1 MKAKP
6 KSTIGNRQSAITVRQ
21 PEVNLPPV
29 IQLYPYQQR
38 WVDDRLRFKGAV
50 KSARTGFTFGTA
62 VENTLECIERPR
74 TYWNYLSASDAQ
86 AIEFMTEG
94 VGKIKEAMNF
104 TAEIYHEPY
113 ADELGKTDLIQHRCQ
128 FSNGSRIL
136 ALPCNPRTARGYP
149 GNADL
154 DEYAHVEDSYAIWAA
169 ILRGIALGHKLRV
182 FSTPNGE
189 QGKFYDLAKGVGL
202 TDAVAPA
209 ENPFQPPRLDGTPGA
224 WSWHYLD
231 ALIAIAEGCPINLEE
246 MREGI
251 QDEDAFNQEFLC
263 VFLKAMGAWLT
274 LDLVSGAEDGNCDG
288 VVVSD
293 VRDFNLQAAK
303 DRCTGGQLALGIDF
317 GRSGDRTCAWLRE
330 DVGDIA
336 WCRLALYLHNMPF
349 FISEE
354 DKKAGKLCQEDVL
367 MPLVRLA
374 HRTALD
380 STGIGLPLYEKFAA
394 NRPGFVMGVN
404 FGGSIKR
411 MEQGDATTRVRS
423 ALADTVGI
431 KIAMAT
437 AMKRRYEQRK
447 NRIPHDPQVR
457 GELMAIKREQSS
469 AAVTFDAPRIEVDTA
484 IAGGQK
490 KKIWS
495 HAEAFWSQAMADL
508 AAERPG
514 TSLAD
519 GYITGAA
526 RPAEMM
532 PERMPAVF

>member
-1 MKAKP
+1 VK
-6 KSTIGNRQSAITVRQ
+6 
-21 PEVNLPPV
+21 LPPV

-38 WVDDRLRFKGAV
+38 WVDDRARFKGAV

-62 VENTLECIERPR
+62 VENTIECLESR

-86 AIEFMTEG
+86 AVEFMMEG

-104 TAEIYHEPY
+104 TAEIFHEPF

-149 GNADL
+149 GNAVL
-154 DEYAHVEDSYAIWAA
+154 DEFGHVEDSYAIWAA
-169 ILRGIALGHKLRV
+169 ILRGIARGHKLRAL
-182 FSTPNGE
+182 STPNGE
-189 QGKFYDLAKGVGL
+189 QGKFYDLAKAVGL

-209 ENPFQPPRLDGTPGA
+209 KNPFRPARPDGSTGA

-231 ALIAIAEGCPINLEE
+231 APMAIAEGCPIDLEE
-246 MREGI
+246 MREGM

-263 VFLKAMGAWLT
+263 VFLKAVGAWLT
-274 LDLVSGAEDGNCDG
+274 LDLVSGAEDANCDG

-293 VRDFNLQAAK
+293 YRDFNFQAML
-303 DRCTGGQLALGIDF
+303 DRCTGGRLSLGIDF

-336 WCRLALYLHNMPF
+336 WCRLVLYLHNMPF
-349 FISEE
+349 FISDAEK
-354 DKKAGKLCQEDVL
+354 DAGKLCQEDVL
-367 MPLVRLA
+367 MELVRLA

-380 STGIGLPLYEKFAA
+380 STGIGLPLYEKFNA

-411 MEQGDATTRVRS
+411 MEQGEATTRVRS
-423 ALADTVGI
+423 GLADTVAI

-457 GELMAIKREQSS
+457 GELMAIKREQTGT
-469 AAVTFDAPRIEVDTA
+469 AVTFDAPRIEVDTV

-495 HAEAFWSQAMADL
+495 HAEAFWSEAMADL
-508 AAERPG
+508 AAEQAPA
-514 TSLAD
+514 SLSDGAIVGVERDRDFALETVKSMAAD
-519 GYITGAA
+519 
-526 RPAEMM
+526 
-532 PERMPAVF
+532 